1 MQYKVVD
8 NVKIILKNAMFYI
21 TSFLLL
27 YKTWYM
33 YKPTVFLG
41 DDLSVLFSYKD
52 GLFATGFINVIS
64 GIEHAY
70 DKYRPL
76 FVLMLSIELSIFQ
89 NNLNNY
95 FLFNIAICSL
105 SILIVLN
112 LVRKIAPN
120 LPKDVV
126 FLILILLST
135 SRFLAYHITQVLG
148 TLEHLSQLLALLSL
162 NVLYTTKH
170 IHHNA
175 VKIPLSNIVWSLV
188 FASLSVLVHERYVT
202 IFIGLCVIFYNNISD
217 SHYKKPLVVLSF
229 SICIITLFGRS
240 WITGIPT
247 FVGTGGQLI
256 SIKFSDIFHNS
267 SQGFI
272 SILGLNWGPEH
283 LIGANFLQIGYFAN
297 IHMFFIICML
307 VNLYF
312 HRIKMWTDKS
322 FLCVVEASL
331 VGFVLSIPP
340 ILTIRMEQR
349 WEYFPF
355 IMLILAISVASSI
368 ISKTMTWW
376 IVRGYFVSYLII
388 NMMYLS
394 NFSNLYMVY
403 ASNVAVKF
411 HDLIISNPRMFS
423 RYIYFISGTEHC
435 GWTFQE
441 QNFALL
447 YINQPI
453 KPQCIN
459 PQEISP
465 EIEESAQFIIM
476 DYNGKFIIVDKYTI
490 ITNKPYIVPVQ
501 PGNIYKINTANYAK

>member
-1 MQYKVVD
+1 
-8 NVKIILKNAMFYI
+8 MFYV
-21 TSFLLL
+21 TSCMLL

-41 DDLSVLFSYKD
+41 DDLSLLFLYNK
-52 GLFATGFINVIS
+52 GLFATGFINVVS

-76 FVLMLSIELSIFQ
+76 FVLMLSIEFSIFQ
-89 NNLNNY
+89 NTLNHY
-95 FLFNIAICSL
+95 FIFNIAISSL
-105 SILIVLN
+105 SIIIFLN
-112 LVRKIAPN
+112 LVRKVAPN

-135 SRFLAYHITQVLG
+135 SRFLAYHITQVWG
-148 TLEHLSQLLALLSL
+148 TLEHLSQLFALLSI
-162 NVLYTTKH
+162 NILYTRTRSQQYS
-170 IHHNA
+170 I
-175 VKIPLSNIVWSLV
+175 KIPISNILWSLF
-188 FASLSVLVHERYVT
+188 FAILSVLVHERYVT
-202 IFIGLCVIFYNNISD
+202 LFIAFCYIFYNNISD
-217 SHYKKPLVVLSF
+217 SHYRKFFVFLSF
-229 SICIITLFGRS
+229 LICVIALFGRS
-240 WITGIPT
+240 WISGIPT
-247 FVGTGGQLI
+247 FVGTGGQQI
-256 SIKFSDIFHNS
+256 SINFSDIFHNS

-297 IHMFFIICML
+297 IHTFFIICML

-312 HRIKMWTDKS
+312 HRIKMWTDES
-322 FLCVVEASL
+322 FSRVVEASL

-340 ILTIRMEQR
+340 ILTFRMEQR

-411 HDLIISNPRMFS
+411 HDLIVSNPRMFS

-447 YINQPI
+447 YIKQPI
-453 KPQCIN
+453 KPQCIS

-476 DYNGKFIIVDKYTI
+476 DYNGKFIIVDKYMI
-490 ITNKPYIVPVQ
+490 IKNKPYIVPVQ